1 LTEDYRKAFYDAY
14 ATTHT
19 IPRKGEVTPARLRH
33 LAQHWRAHFQP
44 LLPTDL
50 SARILDV
57 GCGDGTLLVW
67 LQQCGYRNA
76 AGVEISAEQV
86 AIANRLGAQHVTLA
100 PLDGFL
106 AGQRDAWDVLVLRN
120 VLEHFPKAEA
130 LRVLQMAHTALSPGG
145 RIVLQVPNG
154 QSPFAGRIRY
164 GDFTHELSFTD
175 RSLAQVLAV
184 VGFGGIRCRAVT
196 PVFTGLLGPVRA
208 TAWRAVELLYRVLL
222 AAEVGAW
229 PAVVTLDVIAT
240 AVRPK

>member
-1 LTEDYRKAFYDAY
+1 VTDDYRKAFYDAY

-19 IPRKGEVTPARLRH
+19 IPRKGEVTSARLRH
-33 LAQHWRAHFQP
+33 LSRHWHARFRP
-44 LLPTDL
+44 LLPTDRM
-50 SARILDV
+50 ARILDV
-57 GCGDGTLLVW
+57 GCGDGTLLLW

-86 AIANRLGAQHVTLA
+86 AIAHQLGAERVTLA
-100 PLDGFL
+100 PLDAFL
-106 AGQRDAWDVLVLRN
+106 ARQRDAWDVLVLRN

-130 LRVLQMAHTALSPGG
+130 LQVLRLAHSALAPGG

-164 GDFTHELSFTD
+164 GDFTHELAFTE

-184 VGFGGIRCRAVT
+184 IGFGAIRCRPVT
-196 PVFTGLLGPVRA
+196 PVFGGLLGPVRA
-208 TAWRAVELLYRVLL
+208 VAWRAVELLYRSLL

-240 AVRPK
+240 AVRPQ